1 MWCFVFYK
9 IISGVERYEK
19 GFFMEG
25 VRHFALE
32 TKFTLMTNIMTLD
45 KNYTHIWICI
55 KVDSEYTDYFYKPK
69 PN

>member
-19 GFFMEG
+19 GFFMVG

-32 TKFTLMTNIMTLD
+32 TKFTLITNIMTLD
-45 KNYTHIWICI
+45 KKLCTHMHT
-55 KVDSEYTDYFYKPK
+55 Y
-69 PN
+69 